1 MSELEDTE
9 GSESVC
15 ACVHVGV
22 FMETNDEHE
31 PQIKKKRRGSK
42 GGLKG
47 TKTLLA
53 GHRGERKDRQTND
66 VPV

>member
-1 MSELEDTE
+1 MC
-9 GSESVC
+9 V
-15 ACVHVGV
+15 CVHVGV